1 MQRVY
6 VALDPETIKALV
18 YLAKANRRHPKHE
31 GGLIITRYLQEQGLL
46 SRHGQ
51 TPDAVTIGGGAVSGA
66 ATPPANEQGGAT

>member
-18 YLAKANRRHPKHE
+18 HLAKANRRHPKHE

-51 TPDAVTIGGGAVSGA
+51 TPDAVTLGEGAGIRGSK
-66 ATPPANEQGGAT
+66 PPANERGGAT

>member
-18 YLAKANRRHPKHE
+18 HLAKANRRHPKHE
-31 GGLIITRYLQEQGLL
+31 GGLIITRYLQKRGLL

-51 TPDAVTIGGGAVSGA
+51 TPDAVTIGASAAAGADQQPPTSG
-66 ATPPANEQGGAT
+66 GGAT